1 MSATDHTIDAAT
13 LAAAGSKA
21 TYGGATASVLGW
33 LTYNEF
39 AVLIGAAVAVGGFL
53 VNWYYKAKDDRRR
66 QLEHD
71 RAMEARR

>member
-1 MSATDHTIDAAT
+1 MTPTEHTLDAT

-21 TYGGATASVLGW
+21 TYGGASASVLGW
-33 LTYNEF
+33 LTANEF

-66 QLEHD
+66 QIEHD
-71 RAMEARR
+71 RVMGG